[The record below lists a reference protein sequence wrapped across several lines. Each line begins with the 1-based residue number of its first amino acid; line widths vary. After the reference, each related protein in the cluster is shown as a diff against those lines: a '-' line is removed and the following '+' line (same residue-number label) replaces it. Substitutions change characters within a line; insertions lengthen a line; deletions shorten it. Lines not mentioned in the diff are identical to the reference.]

1 MGASS
6 LMDIVFIG
14 AGATLVMDI
23 WAWTQARVLGIPSL
37 NYALIGRWVVMMKKG
52 QFVQQTIFSVEKVKG
67 EQLLGWFLHYLIG
80 IIFALVHLVVWGEAW
95 IQSPSVVSALI
106 TGWVTLAFPL
116 FIVQPCL
123 GFGFAAS
130 KTQDPSKA
138 RLLSLLAHT
147 AYGIGLYVSALVL
160 AYAN

>member
-1 MGASS
+1 MGALS

-23 WAWTQARVLGIPSL
+23 WIWTWTQARVIRISSL
-37 NYALIGRWVVMMKKG
+37 NYALIGRWVVMMKNG
-52 QFVQQTIFSVEKVKG
+52 QF
-67 EQLLGWFLHYLIG
+67 
-80 IIFALVHLVVWGEAW
+80 
-95 IQSPSVVSALI
+95 
-106 TGWVTLAFPL
+106 
-116 FIVQPCL
+116 VQPCL